1 MAFPPQAYDPS
12 QEKILVPPLSTCRI
26 YIGVSPTSFYRLGQK
41 VSDTIPILRITA
53 IAPEPTTVSVC
64 SERRQV
70 RTNM

>member
-1 MAFPPQAYDPS
+1 MSAYLPQ
-12 QEKILVPPLSTCRI
+12 LST
-26 YIGVSPTSFYRLGQK
+26 GQK

-70 RTNM
+70 RSNM